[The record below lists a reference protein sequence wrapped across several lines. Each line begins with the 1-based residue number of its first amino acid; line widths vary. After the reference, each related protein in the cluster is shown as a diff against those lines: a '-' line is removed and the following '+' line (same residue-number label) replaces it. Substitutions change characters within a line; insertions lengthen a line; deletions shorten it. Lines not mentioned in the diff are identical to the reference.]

1 MKTDRQTLLELQR
14 EKPIDQVVRDALEET
29 RGQRFQVAQAALDLG
44 ITDATLYNWCSDLG
58 INIYDYR
65 RPAESW
71 VRGGE

>member
-14 EKPIDQVVRDALEET
+14 EKPIDQVVRDALEAT

-58 INIYDYR
+58 INIDDYR
-65 RPAESW
+65 RPAESG